1 VKFTDLLAR
10 AAVMMA
16 AERAILGLCGP
27 PGAGKSSLAERL
39 VDELGPDAIHIGMD
53 GFHLAQIEL
62 DRLGRTERKG
72 APDTFDAAGYAHL
85 LARLKSHP
93 ANEIVYAPY
102 FRRDLEEPIACA
114 VPVAP
119 EIRLIVTEG
128 NYLLLPDHPWNTIR
142 TVLDEA
148 WFLAPEEDLRRQWLR
163 NRHQAYGR
171 TPEEA
176 NERTLG
182 SDERN
187 AVLIN
192 STRADADLIVPIPLD
207 D

>member
-1 VKFTDLLAR
+1 MRFSDLLVR
-10 AAVMMA
+10 ATSLMTE
-16 AERAILGLCGP
+16 ERAILGLCGP

-39 VDELGPDAIHIGMD
+39 VDELGPAAIHIGMD
-53 GFHLAQIEL
+53 GFHLAQTEL
-62 DRLGRTERKG
+62 ARLGRTERKG

-85 LARLKSHP
+85 LARLKSRP

-119 EIRLIVTEG
+119 EIRLVVTEG

-142 TVLDEA
+142 TLLDES
-148 WFLAPEEDLRRQWLR
+148 WFLAPEEDLRRNWLR
-163 NRHQAYGR
+163 NRHEVYGR

-187 AVLIN
+187 ALLIN
-192 STRADADLIVPIPLD
+192 STRAMADLLVPIPLD